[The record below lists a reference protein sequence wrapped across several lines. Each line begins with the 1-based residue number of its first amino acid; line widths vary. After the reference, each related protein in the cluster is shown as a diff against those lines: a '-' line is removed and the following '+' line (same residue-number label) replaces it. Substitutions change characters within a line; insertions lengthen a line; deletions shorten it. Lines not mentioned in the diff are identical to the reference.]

1 MKHNQTITLTGLP
14 SVPRGLSVKGLLTN
28 AERWDTTVSAST
40 GGIVTD
46 KVASGT
52 ISTTGSAVNITNTYD
67 YAATPTKAE
76 ATIKVSKQYG
86 AQTYGEPVQFTIT
99 GINGTATPNPSSL
112 SITGAN
118 SNQFELTFNTAGTY
132 TYTIEEVKTPAV
144 SGMTYA
150 ETVYTV
156 TFNVARGTGSD
167 RNKLVATPTLY
178 SG

>member
-1 MKHNQTITLTGLP
+1 MAVATSLELSLVRDSRDPNHTSVTFDSDGKARFLKHNQTITLTGLP

-132 TYTIEEVKTPAV
+132 TYTHRRGKD
-144 SGMTYA
+144 
-150 ETVYTV
+150 
-156 TFNVARGTGSD
+156 ARSFS
-167 RNKLVATPTLY
+167 A
-178 SG
+178 